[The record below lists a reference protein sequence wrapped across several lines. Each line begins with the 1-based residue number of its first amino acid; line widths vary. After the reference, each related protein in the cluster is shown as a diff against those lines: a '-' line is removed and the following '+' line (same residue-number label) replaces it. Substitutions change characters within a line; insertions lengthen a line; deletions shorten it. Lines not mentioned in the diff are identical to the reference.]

1 MINNNKSLKRNKT
14 GFSILEIIISIS
26 LFMIFVVTVLN
37 IANYSFKQII
47 HSANIDQAGIL
58 ANESLEIVKNIRDAD
73 FSGLNNGEFGLSAN
87 AGKWA
92 LADSPDEV
100 GFFERSV
107 QIADFNNDQK
117 FIFVTITWSDSVS
130 DENIFS
136 AQTYLTNW
144 RGEIDPEI

>member
-1 MINNNKSLKRNKT
+1 MINNNKSLKGNRT

-47 HSANIDQAGIL
+47 HSANIDQASIL
-58 ANESLEIVKNIRDAD
+58 ANESLEIIKNIRDAD
-73 FSGLNNGEFGLSAN
+73 FSSLNNGEFGLSAN

-100 GFFERSV
+100 GIFERSV

-117 FIFVTITWSDSVS
+117 FIFVTITWSDSVY

-144 RGEIDPEI
+144 RGETNTEI